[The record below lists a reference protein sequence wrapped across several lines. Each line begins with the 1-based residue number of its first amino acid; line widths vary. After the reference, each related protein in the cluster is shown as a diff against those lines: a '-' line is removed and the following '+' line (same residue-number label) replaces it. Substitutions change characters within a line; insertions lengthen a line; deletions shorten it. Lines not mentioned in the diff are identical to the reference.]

1 MLFLSPTGESQG
13 HGKPWETDILNPL
26 GVTEKLQEG
35 YNHTDIY
42 DGRKEHTTTGR
53 NLSIK
58 TTKSMSL
65 DCGDII
71 RFLTKCSDLD
81 IIVIHYKQ
89 TMKKVKKA
97 IKTYLINHDKLI
109 EKLKIDI
116 PLIYG
121 ITFKEWIDKIKDY
134 DKRVK
139 AIPHGEGECTDKSYL
154 KEKEKLCDKIPYFNI
169 APKVYK
175 KQKRVQ
181 CSINLNKIDIDET
194 YDGGQF
200 RDITY
205 TKEIVSEPRNRNG
218 QTVDDLKD
226 ICRDNGI
233 KGFSKYKKNDLINYI
248 KQKGYGKLIK

>member
-26 GVTEKLQEG
+26 GVTDEIQKNYG
-35 YNHTDIY
+35 YKHTDIY

-89 TMKKVKKA
+89 KMKKVKKA

-121 ITFKEWIDKIKDY
+121 ITFKEWINKIKDY
-134 DKRVK
+134 DKRIK
-139 AIPHGEGECTDKSYL
+139 SIPNGKCTDKSY
-154 KEKEKLCDKIPYFNI
+154 KSEKALLCKDIPYFNI
-169 APKVYK
+169 APKVDSK
-175 KQKRVQ
+175 TQRRVQ
-181 CSINLNKIDIDET
+181 CSINLKKCNIDET

-205 TKEIVSEPRNRNG
+205 MKEVISESRKRN
-218 QTVDDLKD
+218 K
-226 ICRDNGI
+226 
-233 KGFSKYKKNDLINYI
+233 
-248 KQKGYGKLIK
+248 